1 MNPKRRVRQVLFLCL
16 GFLMGTYA
24 GTCAAFADTEV
35 SSADANT
42 VTAWK
47 SRISVTYSVDG
58 SSSGKK
64 AIFILRGVTADTP
77 MPAGAG
83 ISSEDGAAAMS
94 ASGKDAASSS
104 DTTDS
109 EESDIGDT
117 GTDER
122 DSVRTLKLTLKP
134 NSSGDFGEITYT
146 SPGIYQYEVRRQGVE
161 DSRVKN
167 SSLDDSVYRVTMVVR
182 TDGDIQQVRETDGEK
197 VTEIHYEDYYDA
209 ASPLEIVKTGD
220 MSALRMPVLG
230 LAICSFGLAILL
242 WRRGKKAEAAGLA
255 LSSATAM
262 DATYVNEGTLRQ
274 RSDGYAEWS
283 SDGALRAGAMEREAS
298 DRPAVDMDK
307 RRKSGAPRA
316 GKIEHEMNNRLAT
329 DLKARGMKGARWAGA
344 TELEW
349 NDGPAVDINKR
360 NMDGAIH
367 ADMMERV
374 PNDRPT
380 VDTKEQGMKGMQRR
394 STALGEKMLQ
404 EEGAAGETGASG
416 TRWRRKKERSKERR
430 IEGTTI
436 LEEERL
442 PLSEYWKMMSLALIL
457 SLTLGMVGASVVPAS
472 AATKDLTVTYNQF
485 EDLPE
490 NYVRIIGLPLNEAT
504 FTTTNSNIKKFN
516 GYIGNNQTSKRDFIG
531 YYGTVKYGTKNRT
544 ETADASTASNT
555 ISGTITLRWSNQ
567 ALLSD
572 NTKADVK
579 VVVSN
584 WKFNLGKRTNSNIT
598 DSTKVYVPILQ
609 EAIAGSNETELCSS
623 SPRTSCS
630 TNTGTKTDTLTGAA
644 IQAECQVK
652 IQILKSGTDE
662 AIDSTK
668 YPRMLFG
675 FRDLDV
681 ADSSLASNKTA
692 AVRYNGAHAEGI
704 ELISGFESPVCLAQK
719 TNTNPSMQTLVKAST
734 VGNNLRISGDGAKY
748 ETYNNATGTTG
759 DDGTYY
765 SGFISPVTPQE
776 FTFKWTGSVTT
787 TGKML
792 GTALWSQPEVAVKAT
807 AGEGGAI
814 EKEGTTTYIINSS
827 TTYDYTP
834 SPGYKVKSLTVEGSA
849 VDFDEEGGTYKFEKL
864 YTSPATERSSST
876 GKTTS
881 TKVYTIDVQFQRIE
895 HQITTKVTNGTIDE
909 SCVVGDGEDK
919 TIHYEPNEGYEL
931 EKITVDGEIV
941 DPDDNAKQ
949 YGFYSVQEDHHIEVV
964 YTKIPAAKLS
974 LRKQVTGAL
983 GDRSKAFEF
992 EIRLRGLPPLRA
1004 FRADGLESA
1013 DVGTLN
1019 ETGFIS
1025 DENGEAVLHLTLKDD
1040 ESAYI
1045 EELPR
1050 DTIYQVI
1057 ESASNHTASYQ
1068 QTGTGDSPHFEQ
1080 ASGSNTDS
1088 DVNLA
1093 MQEETMEV
1101 CDGDIEIVYTNDRPI
1116 ATITGIGD
1124 SDTPYFV
1131 MGAILMVLSGGRL
1144 IYVLKYR
1151 RKY

>member
-35 SSADANT
+35 SAADANT
-42 VTAWK
+42 ATAWK

-64 AIFILRGVTADTP
+64 ATFILRGVTADTP

-83 ISSEDGAAAMS
+83 ISSEDGAAATS
-94 ASGKDAASSS
+94 ASGKSSGEDAESSS
-104 DTTDS
+104 GTTDS
-109 EESDIGDT
+109 EESAIGDT

-134 NSSGDFGEITYT
+134 NSSGEFGEIIYT
-146 SPGIYQYEVRRQGVE
+146 SPGIYQYEVRRQGAE

-167 SSLDDSVYRVTMVVR
+167 SSFDDSVYRVTMVVR

-274 RSDGYAEWS
+274 RPDGYAEWS
-283 SDGALRAGAMEREAS
+283 SDGAPQNIQES
-298 DRPAVDMDK
+298 
-307 RRKSGAPRA
+307 
-316 GKIEHEMNNRLAT
+316 
-329 DLKARGMKGARWAGA
+329 GMKG
-344 TELEW
+344 L
-349 NDGPAVDINKR
+349 
-360 NMDGAIH
+360 
-367 ADMMERV
+367 
-374 PNDRPT
+374 
-380 VDTKEQGMKGMQRR
+380 QRR
-394 STALGEKMLQ
+394 NTAQGEKMLQ
-404 EEGAAGETGASG
+404 EEGAARKAGASG
-416 TRWRRKKERSKERR
+416 TGWRRKKEKSKERR

-442 PLSEYWKMMSLALIL
+442 PLSEYWKMMSLALVL
-457 SLTLGMVGASVVPAS
+457 SLSLSMVGASVVPAS

-504 FTTTNSNIKKFN
+504 FSTTNSNIKKFN

-652 IQILKSGTDE
+652 IQILKPGTDE
-662 AIDSTK
+662 AVDGTK

-807 AGEGGAI
+807 AGEGGTI

-834 SPGYKVKSLTVEGSA
+834 SAGYKVKSLTVEGSA
-849 VDFDEEGGTYKFEKL
+849 VDFDEGGGTYKFEKL

-1045 EELPR
+1045 EEVPR